1 MNQTNPDELSLSEIV
16 QLMKNYVDQ
25 NEQKI
30 DFSDAFKSA
39 FQSILKIDEQ
49 LQDEQF
55 DSFLKKHNLTE
66 PEMTDSI
73 NVYRR
78 NMFNLQLRIIV
89 RKKLIIENELQKLPN
104 IKALIDL
111 FNQKLEALLKIE
123 DAQREM
129 EEQKKFVQ
137 IVNVEKQ
144 PDTQSVRIIEDAWKQ
159 YTDILDQIL
168 HFREGIKISMNRLTD
183 RQTVLSQLQTTTESE
198 KTAFAQKSVDVAM
211 SEFENTLTTLNT
223 TLQQIKQI
231 PITQP
236 TEILVP
242 TVFESY
248 FKLLEENT
256 QQLISGYD
264 ESIYKQ
270 RIDII
275 NDIIK
280 NFPVTVASIIE
291 EKKKNRYAEYMYNLF
306 DLLKDV
312 PYTDQTINSFFEIKF
327 PLKETPNDIDDR
339 ILENETYIQNI
350 ILVVTKIQEQDKL
363 LQDSFPQLN
372 ATNLQFFL
380 QMAQTH
386 FASFNTYCEQK
397 IQAYDPQLK
406 TITNQKQLFVSQ
418 LQALSKL
425 SQTREQIPNITNDN
439 SDTEYNMYLIRQKLE
454 DFDLTENLVQ
464 SEILQ
469 IQQKITN
476 TQQNINV
483 LFPVNNA
490 VHFGTNNK
498 NESVF
503 NNIRRFFE
511 NDDVQKVH
519 VIAMTETHNTRVKE
533 IMTSFFIPVNSLL
546 NENIHKLYTI
556 VQHDTELMH
565 SFQENKTTFTYLHLY
580 HFTDAFISQMKKV
593 CSSVC
598 IIS

>member
-25 NEQKI
+25 NEQQI

-123 DAQREM
+123 DAQHEM

-183 RQTVLSQLQTTTESE
+183 RQSVLSQLQTTTESE

-264 ESIYKQ
+264 ESIY
-270 RIDII
+270 
-275 NDIIK
+275 
-280 NFPVTVASIIE
+280 
-291 EKKKNRYAEYMYNLF
+291 
-306 DLLKDV
+306 
-312 PYTDQTINSFFEIKF
+312 
-327 PLKETPNDIDDR
+327 
-339 ILENETYIQNI
+339 
-350 ILVVTKIQEQDKL
+350 
-363 LQDSFPQLN
+363 
-372 ATNLQFFL
+372 
-380 QMAQTH
+380 
-386 FASFNTYCEQK
+386 
-397 IQAYDPQLK
+397 
-406 TITNQKQLFVSQ
+406 
-418 LQALSKL
+418 
-425 SQTREQIPNITNDN
+425 
-439 SDTEYNMYLIRQKLE
+439 
-454 DFDLTENLVQ
+454 
-464 SEILQ
+464 
-469 IQQKITN
+469 
-476 TQQNINV
+476 
-483 LFPVNNA
+483 
-490 VHFGTNNK
+490 
-498 NESVF
+498 
-503 NNIRRFFE
+503 
-511 NDDVQKVH
+511 
-519 VIAMTETHNTRVKE
+519 
-533 IMTSFFIPVNSLL
+533 
-546 NENIHKLYTI
+546 
-556 VQHDTELMH
+556 
-565 SFQENKTTFTYLHLY
+565 
-580 HFTDAFISQMKKV
+580 
-593 CSSVC
+593 
-598 IIS
+598 